1 MEKKVSGYHKI
12 ALAALFTVGNALIRY
27 PWRASD
33 QSVLPVFLLS
43 VVGSLIPAFL
53 LYPVFRWVWRKPLS
67 RRRGRRLAVGVLS
80 VLFGA
85 YALYCAFRSCAD
97 YVRFSMDLIL
107 PMGSRWL
114 LLVLFVICAVWLSRL
129 PDRGMDSFS
138 LLAFLGAIC
147 CVVFLFLVGLPR
159 FELEHVT
166 VNPFLWE
173 WGSFGSILTL
183 WGESLLPLSILALYF
198 ALVVPKGGV
207 RSLAVGTAIGC
218 VILFLCVAQAI
229 LTFGATYAAQLDY
242 PYSYSVRIL
251 SIGQYFFRL
260 EGFSYLLD
268 YLTCLIRASVGL
280 AVAKRLLGRFSPRLS
295 QYLPLVAGG
304 GLILILWIQ

>member
-43 VVGSLIPAFL
+43 VVGALIPAFL
-53 LYPVFRWVWRKPLS
+53 LYPIFRWIWRKPLS
-67 RRRGRRLAVGVLS
+67 RGRTRLFAVGLLS

-85 YALYCAFRSCAD
+85 YALYCAWRSCAD

-114 LLVLFVICAVWLSRL
+114 LLILFVVCAAWLSAL
-129 PDRGMDSFS
+129 PDKGMDSFA
-138 LLAFLGAIC
+138 LLTFLGAIA
-147 CVVFLFLVGLPR
+147 CVVFLFLAGLPQ
-159 FELEHVT
+159 FEWEHVAID
-166 VNPFLWE
+166 PFQWE

-183 WGESLLPLSILALYF
+183 WGESLLPLSVLALYF
-198 ALVVPKGGV
+198 ALVEPKGGV

-218 VILFLCVAQAI
+218 GILFLCVAQAI
-229 LTFGATYAAQLDY
+229 LTFGASYAAGLDY

-268 YLTCLIRASVGL
+268 YLTCLIRAAVAL
-280 AVAKRLLGRFSPRLS
+280 AVAKRLLGRFFPRLS
-295 QYLPLVAGG
+295 HNLPLVAGG

>member
-107 PMGSRWL
+107 PMTSNGASIPTGTDEPAAPPASPPEPAPVVVEL
-114 LLVLFVICAVWLSRL
+114 TPEQKFAQACAVICPIKKHGGKTLGEVLQMDPRAINWLADNYSR
-129 PDRGMDSFS
+129 D
-138 LLAFLGAIC
+138 
-147 CVVFLFLVGLPR
+147 
-159 FELEHVT
+159 ET
-166 VNPFLWE
+166 
-173 WGSFGSILTL
+173 
-183 WGESLLPLSILALYF
+183 
-198 ALVVPKGGV
+198 VVP
-207 RSLAVGTAIGC
+207 
-218 VILFLCVAQAI
+218 
-229 LTFGATYAAQLDY
+229 
-242 PYSYSVRIL
+242 
-251 SIGQYFFRL
+251 YF
-260 EGFSYLLD
+260 
-268 YLTCLIRASVGL
+268 TCLVSSTV
-280 AVAKRLLGRFSPRLS
+280 VPSS
-295 QYLPLVAGG
+295 S
-304 GLILILWIQ
+304 